1 MSHPAEIEP
10 AKILDI
16 KIYPD
21 PFLKQVCE
29 HVDEVTNEI
38 KILIQNMFITMYN
51 RNGVGLAADQ
61 VGVAKR
67 IFVMDTSMSGQKRH
81 TFINPE
87 IIESSEIQRWRE
99 GCLSFPEVFSYVKRP
114 NKIKVRS
121 LDIDGK
127 LVELELQGIEAV
139 CFQHE
144 LDHLN
149 GINFYDHLSQLQKN
163 MIRKKMRNLKK

>member
-1 MSHPAEIEP
+1 
-10 AKILDI
+10 
-16 KIYPD
+16 
-21 PFLKQVCE
+21 
-29 HVDEVTNEI
+29 
-38 KILIQNMFITMYN
+38 MFITMYN
-51 RNGVGLAADQ
+51 RNGVGLAANQ

-67 IFVMDTSMSGQKRH
+67 IFVMDTSMSGQTRH